1 MSLGSIALNVNP
13 NLPVYIPYG
22 ASDASFSLANI
33 SSLTTN
39 NIVLDF
45 VTLDASSANG
55 GQLLINNV
63 PVATVNQNV
72 SSITNWSSY
81 PAVSTI
87 GYTGNGGTANLSQIN
102 ALTSVSTPQLFAST
116 INGFTFPVSVFPPV
130 ISFSGASPIIN
141 GSQYNVDF
149 VGQPPGVYMLDVS
162 IQTGTGTDPMS
173 CSAVIR
179 YYGGNVS
186 GGSLHAPFTNAGTPS
201 FANCVSIQ
209 DTILSSLVSVYIYST
224 SNTIALGITPQFSVY
239 RLT

>member
-1 MSLGSIALNVNP
+1 MSLGSGAINVNP
-13 NLPVYIPYG
+13 IQSVYVPYG
-22 ASDASFSLANI
+22 ASNVSFSLATI

-39 NIVLDF
+39 NITLDT
-45 VTLDASSANG
+45 VTLDCSSANG

-87 GYTGNGGTANLSQIN
+87 TYSGNGGTANLAAIN
-102 ALTSVSTPQLFAST
+102 ALTSMSTPQMFAST
-116 INGFTFPVSVFPPV
+116 INGFSFPTAAFPPV
-130 ISFSGASPIIN
+130 ISTAGGAITNGANYNIN
-141 GSQYNVDF
+141 FN
-149 VGQPPGVYMLDVS
+149 GQAPGFYLLTVN

-173 CSAVIR
+173 CSCVVR
-179 YYGGNVS
+179 FYGGAVL
-186 GGSLHAPFTNAGTPS
+186 GGCLHAPAVGGAAPS

-209 DTILSSLVSVYIYST
+209 DNTASDTNISVFVYSN
-224 SNTIALGITPQFSVY
+224 SNTIGLGIIPQFAVY